1 MLNPE
6 SRAKPSRVVDPGR
19 TVRRDPLIDRDPD
32 QFDVASVPEELR
44 QECRGRARV
53 LPAAHADGDSLSA
66 AKVDLGSELA
76 LHAPLH
82 ELEKVIAAQVV
93 PTVADPF
100 HRRLSAPIARHDRSK
115 RRGGLRPHGPGGD
128 PGGGAADGGGGPA
141 CAAPSGGATA
151 GPGMYGGAAPKDGGG
166 GGTNK
171 AYATAPGVTGHE
183 TTNALIN
190 AQDSTATNAAA
201 DGPHA

>member
-1 MLNPE
+1 MDGVPVHL
-6 SRAKPSRVVDPGR
+6 G
-19 TVRRDPLIDRDPD
+19 
-32 QFDVASVPEELR
+32 VASAPEELR
-44 QECRGRARV
+44 EECRGGARP

-93 PTVADPF
+93 PAVADPF

-141 CAAPSGGATA
+141 CAAPSGGATG
-151 GPGMYGGAAPKDGGG
+151 GPGMYGGAAPKYGGG
-166 GGTNK
+166 WRSNK
-171 AYATAPGVTGHE
+171 
-183 TTNALIN
+183 
-190 AQDSTATNAAA
+190 S
-201 DGPHA
+201 